1 MSRLDSE
8 GGGSGVGGWRLQ
20 AVLRSNKVGGMEE
33 ARSVRLGGLGLG
45 LLECFGTG
53 LEPWRLVAQR
63 LLD

>member
-33 ARSVRLGGLGLG
+33 ARSVRLGGLGCLLG

-53 LEPWRLVAQR
+53 LEP
-63 LLD
+63 